1 MASWGSAASKI
12 GNRTDIAIV
21 GIGCRFPGARNVNEY
36 WDLLSEPKPQLRTVP
51 DSRWRRDAFY
61 NDDFRDTSAA
71 YSDKMALLDDVGQFD
86 AGHYGIPPRRARSL
100 DPQHRLLVDLTRE
113 ALQDAGW
120 EAGGFEREDTSVIM
134 SLSDSGYRE
143 MSTLHLRLRQLAGGE
158 FGRSAG
164 AELAEAGSAV
174 GGLHATA
181 MAGLL
186 LNMGPSSISSV
197 FDLHGESYALDAAC
211 SGGLTAVAN
220 AVFALRAGRCRI
232 AVAGGAQLVLTPDL
246 LVGLCRIGAVS
257 RSGECRPFDER
268 ADGFVLGEGA
278 GVLVLRPLADAQAA
292 GDRVYAVIRG
302 VGLSNDGTVKGGMM
316 PQESG
321 QLLALRRAYR
331 DADVEPGSVGYLEA
345 HGTATSVGD
354 DVEINALGE
363 LRRDAAAPA
372 YLGAAK
378 SVVGHSLGTA
388 GIAGLIKSVLSVH
401 KGQILPQP
409 DFEPA
414 GHLALDEAGLRVA
427 GEVTPWVSPD
437 GPRRAG
443 VSAFGFGG
451 TNVHVVL
458 EEFPAAA
465 EVPPSGP
472 QLLLLTARDRAGL
485 ARHAREVAEV
495 LSREPLPLATVA
507 ATLARRTLFAERLA
521 VVAEDC
527 AVAQLMAASVA
538 LESGQ
543 TGELAPG
550 TYAGVVAPGAEV
562 PAPDLPLLELAALAV
577 TGPGLRPTLS
587 ATPPCT
593 LPPSPLSP
601 REHWVVD
608 AAKRAKAQAL
618 APLGGRPSAE
628 PVATQELPSA
638 RDVLAVV
645 LEEVA
650 RTSAFPATDL
660 SAAHLLID
668 DLGFDSLMLTELEAN
683 LRKRFPGQR
692 FEIDQERGVTIGAVA
707 GLITPAVAVPFASV
721 GDGVLAAEVS
731 LVPEVVAP
739 SVAVPFASPADAGL
753 AAEVS
758 LAPEVVAP
766 AVAVPFA
773 SVGDAGLAAEVSLAP
788 EVAAPPMAVPFASP
802 ADAGLAAPESVAP
815 AGVADAPAPGMSSH
829 AEAFASGVAGQT
841 APGVAP
847 LAPEAVVADG
857 AGWATPAA
865 TVLTAPAVD
874 APALGLSSASPSESF
889 ASGVAGPTAPA
900 APLVPKAVGP
910 DEAGLTA
917 PGAAP
922 LVPGTVPAAA
932 GRTSPSAT
940 VPMTPAAVTPA
951 VAGTRAV
958 RMPPAP
964 ETVAFDPATASI
976 DDFPEAAAIDARLRE
991 FSDLGV
997 ANPYFRK
1004 HQGRMTSTTSVGGRE
1019 FLSFSSYNYLG
1030 LSGHPTVTA
1039 AVHDAVERYGTSV
1052 SGSRLL
1058 AGDRDLTRQLET
1070 ELASF
1075 LGTDDCLALVSG
1087 HATNVSAIG
1096 HLVGPGDLVIHDSLA
1111 HDSILQGCALSG
1123 ATRRPFPHNDVTQL
1137 ADILRRTR
1145 ARFRRVLIVVEGAY
1159 SMDGDLADLPGL
1171 IDLKKRYGAL
1181 LMVDEA
1187 HSIGTVGATG
1197 AGVGEHYSVDRS
1209 DVDLWMGTLS
1219 KSLAGCGGY
1228 LAGSAR
1234 TIQWLRYSLPGFVY
1248 SVGLTPANAAASLA
1262 ALRVLRAEP
1271 VRLARLRVNSRLFL
1285 ELSRAA
1291 ALPTGSASATPI
1303 VPCVVGDSTTTL
1315 RLATTL
1321 YDHGIIVDP
1330 ILYPAV
1336 DESQTRLRFFLTSD
1350 HEADQLKYTVAT
1362 VARELTRLRES

>member
-1 MASWGSAASKI
+1 M
-12 GNRTDIAIV
+12 
-21 GIGCRFPGARNVNEY
+21 NEY
-36 WDLLSEPKPQLRTVP
+36 WDLLSEPKPQFRTVP
-51 DSRWRRDAFY
+51 DSRWRRDSFY

-71 YSDKMALLDDVGQFD
+71 YSDKMALLDDVGHFD
-86 AGHYGIPPRRARSL
+86 AGHYGIPPRRAKSL

-134 SLSDSGYRE
+134 SLSESGYRE
-143 MSTLHLRLRQLAGGE
+143 MSTLHIRLRQLAGGE

-246 LVGLCRIGAVS
+246 LVGLSRIGAVS
-257 RSGECRPFDER
+257 RSGECRPLDGR

-292 GDRVYAVIRG
+292 GDRIYAVIRG

-331 DADVEPGSVGYLEA
+331 DADVDPGSVGYLEA

-363 LRRDAAAPA
+363 LRRDATAPA

-414 GHLALDEAGLRVA
+414 AHLALDEARLRVA
-427 GEVTPWVSPD
+427 GEVTPWTAD

-458 EEFPAAA
+458 EESPV
-465 EVPPSGP
+465 VPTVSAGGS

-495 LSREPLPLATVA
+495 LSREPLPLAAVA
-507 ATLARRTLFAERLA
+507 STLARRTLFAERLA
-521 VVAEDC
+521 VAADDLPD
-527 AVAQLMAASVA
+527 AVSKLVAASVA
-538 LESGQ
+538 LESGT
-543 TGELAPG
+543 TGELAPA

-562 PAPDLPLLELAALAV
+562 PAPDLPLVELAALAV
-577 TGPGLRPTLS
+577 TGAGLRPVIGG
-587 ATPPCT
+587 TPPCT

-601 REHWVVD
+601 RNHWVVD
-608 AAKRAKAQAL
+608 EAKRLKARSL
-618 APLGGRPSAE
+618 PPLSGSAAAE
-628 PVATQELPSA
+628 PVEPPAVPSS

-650 RTSAFPATDL
+650 RTSAFPVGDL
-660 SAAHLLID
+660 CAGHALID

-692 FEIDQERGVTIGAVA
+692 FEIEQERGVTAGAVA
-707 GLITPAVAVPFASV
+707 GLITPAVAVPV
-721 GDGVLAAEVS
+721 
-731 LVPEVVAP
+731 
-739 SVAVPFASPADAGL
+739 
-753 AAEVS
+753 
-758 LAPEVVAP
+758 
-766 AVAVPFA
+766 
-773 SVGDAGLAAEVSLAP
+773 
-788 EVAAPPMAVPFASP
+788 
-802 ADAGLAAPESVAP
+802 
-815 AGVADAPAPGMSSH
+815 
-829 AEAFASGVAGQT
+829 
-841 APGVAP
+841 P
-847 LAPEAVVADG
+847 LA
-857 AGWATPAA
+857 
-865 TVLTAPAVD
+865 
-874 APALGLSSASPSESF
+874 S
-889 ASGVAGPTAPA
+889 
-900 APLVPKAVGP
+900 
-910 DEAGLTA
+910 
-917 PGAAP
+917 
-922 LVPGTVPAAA
+922 
-932 GRTSPSAT
+932 
-940 VPMTPAAVTPA
+940 
-951 VAGTRAV
+951 
-958 RMPPAP
+958 

-997 ANPYFRK
+997 PNPYFRK
-1004 HQGRMTSTTSVGGRE
+1004 HQGLLTSTTTVGGRQY
-1019 FLSFSSYNYLG
+1019 LSFSSYNYLG
-1030 LSGHPTVTA
+1030 LSGHPAVTA
-1039 AVHDAVERYGTSV
+1039 AVHDAVDRYGTSV

-1070 ELASF
+1070 ELATF

-1096 HLVGPGDLVIHDSLA
+1096 HLVGPGDLIVHDSLA

-1123 ATRRPFPHNDVTQL
+1123 ATRRPFPHNDVAQL
-1137 ADILRRTR
+1137 EDILRRTR

-1171 IDLKKRYGAL
+1171 IEVKKRYGAL

-1187 HSIGTVGATG
+1187 HSIGTVGAGG
-1197 AGVGEHYSVDRS
+1197 AGVGEHFAVDRS

-1228 LAGSAR
+1228 LAGSSR
-1234 TIQWLRYSLPGFVY
+1234 TVRWLRYSLPGFVY
-1248 SVGLTPANAAASLA
+1248 SVGLTPASAAASLA
-1262 ALRVLRAEP
+1262 ALRVLRADP
-1271 VRLARLRVNSRLFL
+1271 SRLARLRSNSGLFL
-1285 ELSRAA
+1285 RLAQAA
-1291 ALPTGSASATPI
+1291 GLPTGSASATPI
-1303 VPCVVGDSTTTL
+1303 VPCVIGDSTTTL

-1321 YDHGIIVDP
+1321 YDRGIIVDP
-1330 ILYPAV
+1330 ILHPAV

-1350 HEADQLKYTVAT
+1350 HEAGQLEYTVST
-1362 VARELTRLRES
+1362 VARELTRLRTERAG

>member
-1 MASWGSAASKI
+1 M
-12 GNRTDIAIV
+12 
-21 GIGCRFPGARNVNEY
+21 NEY
-36 WDLLSEPKPQLRTVP
+36 WDLLSEPKPQFRTVP
-51 DSRWRRDAFY
+51 DSRWRRGSFY
-61 NDDFRDTSAA
+61 NDDFRDISAA
-71 YSDKMALLDDVGQFD
+71 YSDKMALLDDVGHFD
-86 AGHYGIPPRRARSL
+86 AGNYGIPPRRAKSL

-134 SLSDSGYRE
+134 SLSESGYRE
-143 MSTLHLRLRQLAGGE
+143 MSTLHIRLRQLAGGE

-257 RSGECRPFDER
+257 RTGECRPFDSR

-331 DADVEPGSVGYLEA
+331 DAEVEPGSVGYLEA

-363 LRRDAAAPA
+363 LRRDATTPA

-427 GEVTPWVSPD
+427 GEVTPWTAD

-458 EEFPAAA
+458 EES
-465 EVPPSGP
+465 PSASTVSAGGS
-472 QLLLLTARDRAGL
+472 QLLLLTARDRSGL

-495 LSREPLPLATVA
+495 LSREPLPLAAVA
-507 ATLARRTLFAERLA
+507 STLARRTLFAERLA
-521 VVAEDC
+521 VVVDDVDGTAD
-527 AVAQLMAASVA
+527 AASKLVAASVA
-538 LESGQ
+538 LESGA
-543 TGELAPG
+543 TGELAPA
-550 TYAGVVAPGAEV
+550 TYAGVVAPGAET

-577 TGPGLRPTLS
+577 TGAGLRPVIGR
-587 ATPPCT
+587 TPPCT

-601 REHWVVD
+601 RNHWVVD
-608 AAKRAKAQAL
+608 EAKRVEAQSLPPLSAAPEAK
-618 APLGGRPSAE
+618 
-628 PVATQELPSA
+628 PVAPPVVPSS

-645 LEEVA
+645 LAEVA
-650 RTSAFPATDL
+650 RTSAFPVDDL
-660 SAAHLLID
+660 CAGQALID
-668 DLGFDSLMLTELEAN
+668 DLGFDSLMLTELEAK

-692 FEIDQERGVTIGAVA
+692 FEIEQERGVTVGAVA
-707 GLITPAVAVPFASV
+707 GLIT
-721 GDGVLAAEVS
+721 LARA
-731 LVPEVVAP
+731 
-739 SVAVPFASPADAGL
+739 
-753 AAEVS
+753 
-758 LAPEVVAP
+758 
-766 AVAVPFA
+766 
-773 SVGDAGLAAEVSLAP
+773 
-788 EVAAPPMAVPFASP
+788 
-802 ADAGLAAPESVAP
+802 
-815 AGVADAPAPGMSSH
+815 
-829 AEAFASGVAGQT
+829 
-841 APGVAP
+841 
-847 LAPEAVVADG
+847 EAVVFDPATASIEDLPEATAIDAL
-857 AGWATPAA
+857 AG
-865 TVLTAPAVD
+865 V
-874 APALGLSSASPSESF
+874 
-889 ASGVAGPTAPA
+889 
-900 APLVPKAVGP
+900 
-910 DEAGLTA
+910 
-917 PGAAP
+917 
-922 LVPGTVPAAA
+922 
-932 GRTSPSAT
+932 
-940 VPMTPAAVTPA
+940 
-951 VAGTRAV
+951 
-958 RMPPAP
+958 
-964 ETVAFDPATASI
+964 VAFDPATASI

-997 ANPYFRK
+997 PNPYFRK
-1004 HQGRMTSTTSVGGRE
+1004 HQGLLTSTTTVGGRQY
-1019 FLSFSSYNYLG
+1019 LSFSSYNYLG
-1030 LSGHPTVTA
+1030 LSGHPAVTA

-1070 ELASF
+1070 ELATF

-1096 HLVGPGDLVIHDSLA
+1096 HLVGPGDLIVHDSLA
-1111 HDSILQGCALSG
+1111 HDSILQGCTLSG
-1123 ATRRPFPHNDVTQL
+1123 ATRRPFPHNDVAQL
-1137 ADILRRTR
+1137 EDILRRTR

-1171 IDLKKRYGAL
+1171 IDVKKRYGAL

-1187 HSIGTVGATG
+1187 HSIGTVGAGG
-1197 AGVGEHYSVDRS
+1197 AGVGEHFAVERS

-1228 LAGSAR
+1228 LAGSSR
-1234 TIQWLRYSLPGFVY
+1234 TVQWLRYSLPGFVY
-1248 SVGLTPANAAASLA
+1248 SVGLTPASAAASLA
-1262 ALRVLRAEP
+1262 ALRVLRTEP
-1271 VRLARLRVNSRLFL
+1271 SRLARLRENAVSFL
-1285 ELSRAA
+1285 QLAQAA
-1291 ALPTGSASATPI
+1291 GLPTGSASATPI
-1303 VPCVVGDSTTTL
+1303 VPCVIGDSTTTL
-1315 RLATTL
+1315 RLAGTL
-1321 YDHGIIVDP
+1321 YDRGIIVDP
-1330 ILYPAV
+1330 ILHPAV

-1350 HEADQLKYTVAT
+1350 HEPAQLEYTTTTVA
-1362 VARELTRLRES
+1362 AELARLRA